1 MKPEFHDDYAGDLDP
16 LDQTPIDFDWG
27 LLEAAMGE
35 IQPDLDEEHFA
46 ELAEA
51 LRRLL
56 AWLVSIRVGHQPE
69 RAANLIGRRTLALLW
84 VVDPRLITD
93 SPSLSQLAARLGV
106 SKAVL
111 SNSTSQVTREFG
123 VRNRSQAHGWNRTPL
138 PKSTLHKPSPVEAIK
153 SAKESQP

>member
-1 MKPEFHDDYAGDLDP
+1 MLS
-16 LDQTPIDFDWG
+16 
-27 LLEAAMGE
+27 
-35 IQPDLDEEHFA
+35 

-56 AWLVSIRVGHQPE
+56 SWLVNVRAVNPPE
-69 RAANLIGRRTLALLW
+69 KAANLIGRRTLALLW

-93 SPSLSQLAARLGV
+93 SPSLSQLAGRLGV

-123 VRNRSQAHGWNRTPL
+123 VRDRSQAHGWNRTPL
-138 PKSTLHKPSPVEAIK
+138 PKSTLQRQSPV
-153 SAKESQP
+153 QN

>member
-1 MKPEFHDDYAGDLDP
+1 MKPGYHEDYAGELDP
-16 LDQTPIDFDWG
+16 LDQTPIDFDWS

-35 IQPDLDEEHFA
+35 LQPDLEGEHFA

-56 AWLVSIRVGHQPE
+56 AWLVNVRAANPPE
-69 RAANLIGRRTLALLW
+69 KAANLIGRRTLALLW

-93 SPSLSQLAARLGV
+93 SPSLSQLAERLGV

-111 SNSTSQVTREFG
+111 SHSAAQVTREFG
-123 VRNRSQAHGWNRTPL
+123 VRNRAQVHGWNRRVGG
-138 PKSTLHKPSPVEAIK
+138 KGK
-153 SAKESQP
+153 